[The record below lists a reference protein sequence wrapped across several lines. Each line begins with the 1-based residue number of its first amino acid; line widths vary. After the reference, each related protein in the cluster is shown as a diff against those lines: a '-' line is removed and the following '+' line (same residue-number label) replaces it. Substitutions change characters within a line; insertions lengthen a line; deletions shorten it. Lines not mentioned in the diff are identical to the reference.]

1 MPDEPRSTSVK
12 RVPVHKVI
20 NNNVVVW
27 IDESGRERVL
37 MGRGLGF
44 QLKPAD
50 RINLAKVEKTFI
62 LDEGEAGERELR
74 LLGDVPY
81 PVIESVTR
89 ATDAA
94 ERSLGRA
101 LGRGFAL
108 AVLDHLQFVLER
120 LEKGVRIPATSM
132 PELRV
137 LYPAEYAAATEM
149 TASIAPSPRL
159 ARARWR
165 GVATRGIRDAPRR
178 VSRPLAGDGGARTG
192 TSG

>member
-1 MPDEPRSTSVK
+1 M
-12 RVPVHKVI
+12 HKVP
-20 NNNVVVW
+20 NNNVVIQV
-27 IDESGRERVL
+27 DESGRERVL
-37 MGRGLGF
+37 TGRGIGF

-50 RINLAKVEKTFI
+50 AVDPAKVEKTFI

-74 LLGDVPY
+74 MLDDIPY

-108 AVLDHLQFVLER
+108 AVLDHLQLVLER

-149 TASIAPSPRL
+149 TASIAASLDIELPPK
-159 ARARWR
+159 
-165 GVATRGIRDAPRR
+165 
-178 VSRPLAGDGGARTG
+178 SRCSR
-192 TSG
+192 

>member
-37 MGRGLGF
+37 MGLGF

-62 LDEGEAGERELR
+62 LDEGEARERELR

-81 PVIESVTR
+81 PVIEAVSR
-89 ATDAA
+89 ATDAS
-94 ERSLGRA
+94 EGNSV
-101 LGRGFAL
+101 
-108 AVLDHLQFVLER
+108 AVPV
-120 LEKGVRIPATSM
+120 
-132 PELRV
+132 
-137 LYPAEYAAATEM
+137 
-149 TASIAPSPRL
+149 
-159 ARARWR
+159 
-165 GVATRGIRDAPRR
+165 
-178 VSRPLAGDGGARTG
+178 
-192 TSG
+192 

>member
-137 LYPAEYAAATEM
+137 LYPAEYAAAT
-149 TASIAPSPRL
+149 R
-159 ARARWR
+159 
-165 GVATRGIRDAPRR
+165 VATPRG
-178 VSRPLAGDGGARTG
+178 
-192 TSG
+192 